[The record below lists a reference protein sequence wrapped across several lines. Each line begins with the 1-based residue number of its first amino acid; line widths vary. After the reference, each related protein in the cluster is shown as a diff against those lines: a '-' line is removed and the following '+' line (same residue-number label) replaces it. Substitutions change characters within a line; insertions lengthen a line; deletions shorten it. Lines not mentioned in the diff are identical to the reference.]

1 MNEDVEELRERYEQL
16 TFIASL
22 HDKAI
27 SLNCKNIARLEVHV
41 KDLAAFTNLMR
52 SSLNSVLKESTS
64 MQDIMTMNQAL
75 SVLENNVNSLLHT
88 NLLVIQNLV
97 DAAQGRVT
105 SSLFPVKDL
114 LHTLYIGKQN
124 FNLPP
129 LFDSR
134 SIHHYY
140 PLLESVLTSDAVVI
154 HVPFQSRDTFEVH
167 QIEPFPFDLNGT
179 IMMLDLPPSVV
190 LIAKDF
196 SLYAVSH
203 MSALQ
208 KCRTEYHHLYHCPA
222 YLFAFLP
229 ITGGICEVVLT
240 QTDASKALSL
250 CPYTQLAPKPLFH
263 KNFFGFHYFYFT
275 ETVFVSVV
283 CPNHTEYREVTGHL
297 AVLIACYLRSAQLST
312 FPSKLHHGFTANF
325 SNFII
330 PMETLKDLNFSSIKY
345 VTNTISEFQFS
356 TNSGLVTAVRDSL
369 PMYLSPPV
377 HYPSIIVPVILIIV
391 IVVPLFFCVRKALTL
406 YNHLNGI
413 VKADTGNTQHG

>member
-140 PLLESVLTSDAVVI
+140 P
-154 HVPFQSRDTFEVH
+154 
-167 QIEPFPFDLNGT
+167 
-179 IMMLDLPPSVV
+179 
-190 LIAKDF
+190 
-196 SLYAVSH
+196 
-203 MSALQ
+203 
-208 KCRTEYHHLYHCPA
+208 
-222 YLFAFLP
+222 
-229 ITGGICEVVLT
+229 
-240 QTDASKALSL
+240 
-250 CPYTQLAPKPLFH
+250 
-263 KNFFGFHYFYFT
+263 
-275 ETVFVSVV
+275 
-283 CPNHTEYREVTGHL
+283 
-297 AVLIACYLRSAQLST
+297 
-312 FPSKLHHGFTANF
+312 
-325 SNFII
+325 
-330 PMETLKDLNFSSIKY
+330 
-345 VTNTISEFQFS
+345 
-356 TNSGLVTAVRDSL
+356 
-369 PMYLSPPV
+369 
-377 HYPSIIVPVILIIV
+377 
-391 IVVPLFFCVRKALTL
+391 
-406 YNHLNGI
+406 
-413 VKADTGNTQHG
+413 